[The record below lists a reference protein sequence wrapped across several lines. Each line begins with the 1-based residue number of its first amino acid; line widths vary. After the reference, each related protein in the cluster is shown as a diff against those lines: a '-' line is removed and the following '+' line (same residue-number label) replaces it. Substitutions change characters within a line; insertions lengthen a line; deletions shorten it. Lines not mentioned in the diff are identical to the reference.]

1 VFIAISVS
9 LEQFS
14 GVAPRDH
21 VTSSPVVQSRI
32 FDAHCIYFFRGFTT
46 FLSANY
52 QHQNIMFC
60 FSCS

>member
-21 VTSSPVVQSRI
+21 VTSSPVLQSRI
-32 FDAHCIYFFRGFTT
+32 FDAHCIYFFLEVSQ
-46 FLSANY
+46 LSC
-52 QHQNIMFC
+52 QLTI
-60 FSCS
+60 SIKT